1 MLRARVRLETWCR
14 GVALACAA
22 LLLPVVLPVV
32 LPTGALGGAGPAA
45 MAQDGPAAGERQA
58 ASRSDTPRQDDA
70 RQAGARDGR
79 PDTVFVA
86 SDVAFRGT
94 IQAQIRWRTLT
105 DSAKRSAGEAP
116 SIGGLVVDE
125 TRTTIG
131 SRFYDAF
138 YGRWETPDSTGAVTL
153 RIREQPRPNLG
164 TRVLV
169 DVEGTVVFR
178 ATLRPDR
185 QQIRKAAQAAQSRAR
200 RYVKQ
205 WYEPRQRY

>member
-1 MLRARVRLETWCR
+1 MVS
-14 GVALACAA
+14 VA
-22 LLLPVVLPVV
+22 
-32 LPTGALGGAGPAA
+32 T
-45 MAQDGPAAGERQA
+45 AQDGPAAGEQPSTEA
-58 ASRSDTPRQDDA
+58 PQASRTTGQSGRPA
-70 RQAGARDGR
+70 SRDGR
-79 PDTVFVA
+79 ADTVFVA
-86 SDVAFRGT
+86 SDADFRGT

-138 YGRWETPDSTGAVTL
+138 YGRWDTPDSTGAVTL

-164 TRVLV
+164 TRLLV

-185 QQIRKAAQAAQSRAR
+185 QQIRKAAQAATARAQ
-200 RYVKQ
+200 RYVKR